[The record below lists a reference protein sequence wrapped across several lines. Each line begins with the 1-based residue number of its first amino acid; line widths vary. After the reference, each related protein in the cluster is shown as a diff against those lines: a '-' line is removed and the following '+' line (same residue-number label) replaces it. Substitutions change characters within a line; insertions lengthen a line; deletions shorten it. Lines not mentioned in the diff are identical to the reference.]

1 MRYIMYI
8 YIHTFPE
15 SHDITNIIYFHDIPN
30 DIPVVFPIESP
41 FWLVHLPSLRLP
53 TDEDALGETGAAE
66 E

>member
-1 MRYIMYI
+1 MRYIM

-41 FWLVHLPSLRLP
+41 FWLLKSRVKTIQSSHQVTILV
-53 TDEDALGETGAAE
+53 T
-66 E
+66 